1 MKPEYRRFEMG
12 DTEAVVTLLREVL
25 PDEQPHNEPA
35 AVLALKMRTDNLSF
49 VAAMDGV
56 VCGFVMAGFDGHRG
70 WLYQLAVDPGRRRSG
85 VATGLVEYA
94 TEWLSK
100 QGCEKLNLQVREG
113 NAAAESFYE
122 SLGFTKE
129 PRTSMGKLLL

>member
-1 MKPEYRRFEMG
+1 MKPEFRPFEIG

-25 PDEQPHNEPA
+25 PDDQPHNEPA

-49 VAAMDGV
+49 VAIMEGT

-70 WLYQLAVDPGRRRSG
+70 WLYQLAVDPNKRRSG
-85 VATGLVEYA
+85 VATGLVKYA
-94 TEWLSK
+94 TSHLRK
-100 QGCEKLNLQVREG
+100 LGCEKLNLQVRDG

-122 SLGFTKE
+122 SLGFMKE
-129 PRTSMGKLLL
+129 PRTSMGKLLI